1 VSLDE
6 LYRDVIL
13 DHYSHPRN
21 RGVVRPADA
30 MREGANP
37 LCGDEIR
44 VSLRVCDGVV
54 EDVRFEGKGCSIS
67 QASASMMTEQ
77 IKGKPVAEANR
88 LIAAFKAL
96 MHTPPGTEPAA
107 ADELGDLVA
116 LSGVGK
122 FPVRVKCATLS
133 WITLEMALDELGCGP
148 QSASPRGTAPQ
159 GRDLTAGGR
168 DATGDGGSHVH
179 RIR

>member
-1 VSLDE
+1 MSLDE

-21 RGVVRPADA
+21 RGVAQPADA
-30 MREGANP
+30 VREGANP

-44 VSLRVCDGVV
+44 VSLRVRDGIVD
-54 EDVRFEGKGCSIS
+54 DVRFEGKGCSIS

-88 LIAAFKAL
+88 LIAAFKAM
-96 MHTPPGTEPAA
+96 MHTPTGAEPAA
-107 ADELGDLVA
+107 DDLGDLVA
-116 LSGVGK
+116 LSGVRK

-133 WITLEMALDELGCGP
+133 WITLELALEELAAGGPALD
-148 QSASPRGTAPQ
+148 R
-159 GRDLTAGGR
+159 R
-168 DATGDGGSHVH
+168 
-179 RIR
+179 